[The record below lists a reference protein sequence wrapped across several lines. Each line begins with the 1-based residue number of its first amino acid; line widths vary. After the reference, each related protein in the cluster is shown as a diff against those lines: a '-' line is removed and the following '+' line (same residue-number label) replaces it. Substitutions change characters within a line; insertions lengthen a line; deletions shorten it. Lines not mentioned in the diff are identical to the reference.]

1 MVPMS
6 PFTLEADFIGTLAKV
21 LTDLQGYET
30 LARELIQ
37 NADDAAGDDDHPGAT
52 SMRFD
57 VREDAVVVSNDGVF
71 SFCGADDKDCA
82 CEPRCDVHAFLRVA
96 SETKRERDD
105 TTGAFGIGFTA
116 VYQVTDRPELI
127 SAGLHITLCPEA
139 ANAEDRVRT
148 CHGCPTCDQQSGTVL
163 RLPWAE
169 VGSELRVALGQ
180 EARHDPD
187 GIADALAALLR
198 DALPFLRRVRLIELL
213 REGRPVATFRC
224 ERDDDRVYLHGPG
237 DEVLE
242 LQRLVGDF
250 DEDAARLR
258 ELPDAPIEPKRSSKV
273 EILVGETLTEGR
285 LYAVLPTDERLP
297 ATVLVSADFFPHSNR
312 RTINLDDGIRADW
325 NRAALRAVGNTLSE
339 HLGALPARIGVVP
352 TWRLISLVHR
362 TSDEATDS
370 SLQSLWGSLEPE
382 VTTAQIAP
390 RVDGTCMALPALLFV
405 PAPEDDVANAV
416 LAKLEVDVLAPS
428 VRDLV
433 RSLPRSEMGMEELSA
448 KTLSSALDNAPITLT
463 APELQTLWGLMSRV
477 LGRTAAAAMKT
488 AESLLASTP
497 TAPCRDGSLRCW
509 SEVHRGD
516 ATTQVLLAPYL
527 SFLDDDTLGE
537 HRRLAELA
545 GVVRVADA
553 IDVLSEAEQV
563 ADPLEL
569 VRWFYDRRDGWSDD
583 DGLTV
588 RLRAL
593 PIFPTRRGSA
603 RTFVGLSEL
612 VMTDSKAGAFV
623 DEAQIAKVLDITA
636 GEDVRKLA
644 ALLEIP
650 RLTLREYVE
659 RQIPLAMAD
668 AGDGVPGWLHDLL
681 CMLAEH
687 REEIRNDPQM
697 ANALAGLAFVPC
709 GGTCLVPSEALFS
722 SEATTVV
729 LGPSW
734 PTYDGPAAAADL
746 LFDLGVSDR
755 PRPHHVRE
763 RVRQLT
769 EQTPDDAA
777 VVVVHEILRLIA
789 AQQAMAG
796 SARASEIRTRL
807 KNDYSEL
814 FTAAWLPA
822 VGDRSRWYAPQDIYR
837 RQREHLFRSQAAF
850 LDAPPRIQNEA
861 VDVLEALN
869 VEVEP
874 SVAMVIAHLRHC
886 SDTGSAAHADIYRK
900 LDNEVDDPAIAELRE
915 FPSLRRL
922 DGSWVRPD
930 EAFWEEH
937 GLGRLATRLD
947 AHEWNAW
954 RRLLEE
960 IGVRAQPD
968 HRDALRVLAM
978 IVDKDLAPGDR
989 LPIVAR
995 CWQLLES
1002 SLDAGDIQAKEINAA
1017 LGDRPCVLD
1026 EDQELLR
1033 PPEVYAD
1040 DRPQLAAMLR
1050 PLLGPALIT
1059 RPSASWLALQAAGVT
1074 AVSTRLVAVPRFQS
1088 ATPHRPLERLLRERR
1103 PQVARLLESALGSAG
1118 GVGGLA
1124 RLDELQ
1130 LRAAPGLSVTWR
1142 FAPDPR
1148 VSIEVPD
1155 VGAVWAREQDIV
1167 YVDGELGG
1175 MRLVDIARELAFALD
1190 ADPSHLAVLRD
1201 VLELETSEEADD
1213 YLDRL
1218 SIPRLTAT
1226 VPMST
1231 AELAGHG
1238 AGEEESE
1245 YVAVVAQPPDEELA
1259 PATPEPD
1266 EQDEPGA
1273 HDGGEQGAA
1282 EQGAAERRPAR
1293 PRGSGVSRSGTSGG
1307 RGTTTNGGSRSRSSD
1322 VTPSEW
1328 WRVIV
1333 SGRGR
1338 EPGDDPERTA
1348 VPQTRRLEIGR
1359 AGVAAVL
1366 DYERSNG
1373 RHPVEMEHDHPGYD
1387 VESYDNGRV
1396 VRYIEVKSL
1405 AGEWGSGGMPN
1416 ISPKQVDVARVNG
1429 KEAWLYVVELAEVAP
1444 RITAINDPVAQ
1455 ATAFVFDPGWRELG
1469 ESPDDADT

>member
-1 MVPMS
+1 MS

-57 VREDAVVVSNDGVF
+57 VREDAVIVSNDGVF

-82 CEPRCDVHAFLRVA
+82 REPRCDVHAFLRVA
-96 SETKRERDD
+96 SETKRDRDD

-213 REGRPVATFRC
+213 RDGRPVATFRC

-250 DEDAARLR
+250 DDEAARLR

-273 EILVGETLTEGR
+273 EILVGETLAEGR
-285 LYAVLPTDERLP
+285 LYAVLPTDERVP

-325 NRAALRAVGNTLSE
+325 NRAALRAVGDTLGA
-339 HLGALPARIGVVP
+339 HLGELPARIGVVP
-352 TWRLISLVHR
+352 TWRLISSVHG
-362 TSDEATDS
+362 TSATATDP
-370 SLQSLWGSLEPE
+370 SLQSLWKSIEPE
-382 VTTAQIAP
+382 VMTAPIAP
-390 RVDGTCMALPALLFV
+390 RADGTCTTLPALLFV
-405 PAPEDDVANAV
+405 PSPDDDVANAV
-416 LAKLEVDVLAPS
+416 LAKLGVDVLAPS

-433 RSLPRSEMGMEELSA
+433 RSLPRSEMEMEELSA
-448 KTLSSALDNAPITLT
+448 RTLSAALAHAPIALA

-497 TAPCRDGSLRCW
+497 TAPCLGESLRCW

-516 ATTQVLLAPYL
+516 ASTQVLLAPYL
-527 SFLDDDTLGE
+527 SFLDGETLGE

-553 IDVLSEAEQV
+553 IDVLSEAEQI

-569 VRWFYDRRDGWSDD
+569 VRWVHDRRDGWSDD
-583 DGLTV
+583 DGLTA

-593 PIFPTRRGSA
+593 PIFPTRRGSE
-603 RTFVGLSEL
+603 RTFVGLAEL

-623 DEAQIAKVLDITA
+623 DEAQIAKVVDITA

-644 ALLEIP
+644 LLLKIP

-659 RQIPLAMAD
+659 RQIPLAMAE
-668 AGDGVPGWLHDLL
+668 AGDSVPGWLHDLL

-687 REEIRNDPQM
+687 RKEILGDSRMLNT
-697 ANALAGLAFVPC
+697 LTELAFVPC
-709 GGTCLVPSEALFS
+709 GRTCLPPSEALFTS
-722 SEATTVV
+722 DAATVV
-729 LGPSW
+729 LGPLW
-734 PTYDGPAAAADL
+734 PTYDGPEVATEL
-746 LFDLGVSDR
+746 LSDLGVSDR

-769 EQTPDDAA
+769 ERAPDDAA
-777 VVVVHEILRLIA
+777 VAVVHEILRLIA
-789 AQQAMAG
+789 AQARAE
-796 SARASEIRTRL
+796 SARSSEIPARL

-822 VGDRSRWYAPQDIYR
+822 VGDRSRWYAPDDIHR
-837 RQREHLFRSQAAF
+837 RQREHLFRSQAVF
-850 LDAPPRIQNEA
+850 LDVPPRIQNEA
-861 VDVLEALN
+861 VDVLDALN
-869 VEVEP
+869 VKVEP
-874 SVAMVIAHLRHC
+874 SVAMVVAHLRHC
-886 SDTGSAAHADIYRK
+886 SDTGSAAHADCYRK
-900 LDNEVDDPAIAELRE
+900 LDNEVEDPAIAELRE

-922 DGSWVRPD
+922 DGSWIRPD

-968 HRDALRVLAM
+968 HRDALRVLAT
-978 IVDKDLAPGDR
+978 IVDQDLVPGD
-989 LPIVAR
+989 LPPIVAR

-1002 SLDAGDIQAKEINAA
+1002 SLDAGDIHAKEINAA
-1017 LGDRPCVLD
+1017 LGDRHCVLD

-1050 PLLGPALIT
+1050 PQLGPTLIT
-1059 RPSASWLALQAAGVT
+1059 RPSASWQALQAAGVT
-1074 AVSTRLVAVPRFQS
+1074 AVSTQLVAVPRFQS
-1088 ATPHRPLERLLRERR
+1088 ETAHRPLERLLRERR

-1118 GVGGLA
+1118 VGGALA
-1124 RLDELQ
+1124 RLDELA

-1148 VSIEVPD
+1148 VSIEVSD

-1175 MRLVDIARELAFALD
+1175 VRFVDIARELAFALG
-1190 ADPSHLAVLRD
+1190 ADPSHLAVLREMFD
-1201 VLELETSEEADD
+1201 LETSEEADD

-1226 VPMST
+1226 VPMRT

-1238 AGEEESE
+1238 AGEEASE
-1245 YVAVVAQPPDEELA
+1245 HVAVVAQPPGEEPA
-1259 PATPEPD
+1259 PAAPD
-1266 EQDEPGA
+1266 AVEEDEPGA
-1273 HDGGEQGAA
+1273 QGGGEQGAA
-1282 EQGAAERRPAR
+1282 EQQPAR
-1293 PRGSGVSRSGTSGG
+1293 PRGSGSSRSGTSGG
-1307 RGTTTNGGSRSRSSD
+1307 RGTTTNGGSRSRSPD
-1322 VTPSEW
+1322 VLPSEW
-1328 WRVIV
+1328 WRIIV

-1338 EPGDDPERTA
+1338 ERGDDPGRKT
-1348 VPQTRRLEIGR
+1348 VPQARRLEIDR
-1359 AGVAAVL
+1359 AGVDAVL
-1366 DYERSNG
+1366 AYERSNG
-1373 RHPVEMEHDHPGYD
+1373 RHPVEMDHAHPGYD
-1387 VESYDNGRV
+1387 IESYDNGRV

-1416 ISPKQVDVARVNG
+1416 ISPKQFDVARDNG
-1429 KEAWLYVVELAEVAP
+1429 KEAWLYVVELAELAP

-1469 ESPDDADT
+1469 ESSDDAGA